1 MSYQTALTISS
12 VVKEIHAKKYLLP
25 AIQREFVWN
34 VSQIERLFDS
44 LMRDYPISSFLF
56 WHVGKDK
63 VNDYQFYE
71 FLRTY
76 HEKNNRH
83 NPKANINGEEEIIA
97 VLDGQQRLTS
107 IYIGLKGAYSSKIP
121 KKRWDNEQ
129 AYPQKK
135 LYLNLLNPS
144 NDFEF
149 EYDFLFLTEE
159 ESQKKDKDNFW
170 FPVGKILNLKEL
182 SEVNTYLIEN
192 GLFTNYGQEKALFAN
207 KALAKLYEIIHIKP
221 TISYYLEKSEKLDK
235 VLNIFIR
242 INSGG
247 TVLSYS
253 DLLLSI
259 ATAQWEE
266 KDAREEITNFVDEI
280 NNIGLGFNINKDF
293 VLKACLV
300 LNDFGDIAFKVDNF
314 NKDNMLKI
322 EKNWENICKSIRL
335 AFKLISSFGFSRDTL
350 TSNNAIIPIAYY
362 LLKIGLPDNFSSNI
376 NTVNDRNN
384 IKKWLVLT
392 FLKKAFGGQP
402 DNILR
407 PIRKIIIENNGQ
419 AFPLNKIIDHFKGTP
434 KSLIFSNE
442 DIDHLISSKY
452 GQPGT
457 FAILSLL
464 YPTLN
469 FSYTF
474 HIDHLYPRSK
484 FNQRVLKKLN
494 MSDEDVDYYLSCV
507 DSLPNLQIL
516 ESTPNIQKSDSLFDE
531 WLSRLENEEQGDYKK
546 RHYIPNVNYEFN
558 NFIQFFKEREKL
570 LLQKLKHILH
580 NELGNDI
587 S

>member
-1 MSYQTALTISS
+1 MSYQTALTIAS
-12 VVKEIHAKKYLLP
+12 VVKEIHGKKYLLP

-34 VSQIERLFDS
+34 TSQIERLFDS

-56 WHVGKDK
+56 WQVGKEK

-71 FLRTY
+71 FLRIY
-76 HEKNNRH
+76 HEKNHRH
-83 NPKANINGEEEIIA
+83 NPKANINGDEEIIA

-107 IYIGLKGAYSSKIP
+107 IYIGLKGNYSSKMP

-149 EYDFLFLTEE
+149 QFDFLFLTEE
-159 ESQKKDKDNFW
+159 EAQKKDSDNYW
-170 FPVGKILNLKEL
+170 FPVGNILNLKE
-182 SEVNTYLIEN
+182 SFEVNSYLIEN
-192 GLFTNYGQEKALFAN
+192 GLFSDYGKEKASFAN
-207 KALAKLYEIIHIKP
+207 KALSKLHEIIHIKP
-221 TISYYLEKSEKLDK
+221 AISYYLEKSDELDK

-314 NKDNMLKI
+314 NKENMLKI
-322 EKNWENICKSIRL
+322 EKNWDNICKSIRL

-376 NTVNDRNN
+376 NTNKDRIR
-384 IKKWLVLT
+384 IKKWLILT
-392 FLKKAFGGQP
+392 FLKKVFSGQP

-407 PIRKIIIENNGQ
+407 SIRKIIIENNGDS
-419 AFPLNKIIDHFKGTP
+419 FPLGKIIDNFKGTP

-442 DIDHLISSKY
+442 DIDHLISNKY
-452 GQPGT
+452 GQPST

-469 FSYTF
+469 FNYTF
-474 HIDHLYPRSK
+474 HIDHLYPKSK
-484 FNQRVLKKLN
+484 FNQRMLRKLN
-494 MSDEDVDYYLSCV
+494 VMDEDVEYYLSYV

-531 WLSRLENEEQGDYKK
+531 WMARLEGEEQDDYKK
-546 RHYIPNVNYEFN
+546 RHYIPNVNFDFN

-570 LLQKLKHILH
+570 LLQKLRYILES
-580 NELGNDI
+580 ELDDDI